1 MVPVCFAKKKSMLN
15 AQAQLSHVPSQE
27 ARTSVTGNPGDV
39 SSYAWTSEEM
49 EQEELRTR
57 RG

>member
-1 MVPVCFAKKKSMLN
+1 MLN

-39 SSYAWTSEEM
+39 SSYSM
-49 EQEELRTR
+49 DLRRDGAGGVKDEARIT
-57 RG
+57 